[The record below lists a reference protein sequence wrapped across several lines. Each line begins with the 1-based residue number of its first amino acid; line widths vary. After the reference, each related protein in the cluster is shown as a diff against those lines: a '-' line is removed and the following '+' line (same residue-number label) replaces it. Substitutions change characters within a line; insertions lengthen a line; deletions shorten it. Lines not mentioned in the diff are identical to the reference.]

1 MSSNGNSPEPTS
13 QPVALAV
20 PISCHLLY
28 EVSTTSSSQSKKK
41 TKTTKKGS
49 KVKQFMHSFSPT
61 KSNYVE
67 LLNMMIV
74 KHTSLKVKN
83 KVSDEHI
90 FSCKIH
96 IPPAKYIPELVYM
109 RY

>member
-28 EVSTTSSSQSKKK
+28 EVSTTSQSKKK

-67 LLNMMIV
+67 LLNTMIV
-74 KHTSLKVKN
+74 KHMSLKVKN
-83 KVSDEHI
+83 KVSDERI

-96 IPPAKYIPELVYM
+96 VPPAKYIPELVYM